1 MNNSEKIAELEKKI
15 TRVTWIESPGAIMFG
30 LGLYGKLG
38 AGGNAFHPL
47 LNDVAVVNSLL
58 VAGGLIMIWGGYNIF
73 TLKRQQ
79 NRLTKT

>member
-30 LGLYGKLG
+30 LGLYGKYG
-38 AGGNAFHPL
+38 TGENAFHPL